1 MQEHTLRSKL
11 FYFIECGN
19 FKPKCLLCLNLYVRL
34 LEIKLKA
41 VNIHEIV
48 VTLNAD
54 HSVSVEDN
62 GRGMTQEYLCKVFDP
77 FVTTR
82 TTRKVGLG
90 LSLFRQSVEEA
101 EGRMTL
107 TSSPGNGARLVAEM
121 KRSHIDR
128 KPMGDLAGTVLCLIE
143 GNSDIDFIFE
153 YSVDDRHYCLD
164 TREIRCVIDDIPIN
178 NPSVVHFISD
188 SLTTGIRDTKQA

>member
-1 MQEHTLRSKL
+1 MEDISLHILDLAENGIRAGADL
-11 FYFIECGN
+11 IRIE
-19 FKPKCLLCLNLYVRL
+19 VREDTTADSL
-34 LEIKLKA
+34 TVEI
-41 VNIHEIV
+41 
-48 VTLNAD
+48 
-54 HSVSVEDN
+54 EDN

-178 NPSVVHFISD
+178 NPSVVRFISD
-188 SLTTGIRDTKQA
+188 SLKTGIRDTKQA